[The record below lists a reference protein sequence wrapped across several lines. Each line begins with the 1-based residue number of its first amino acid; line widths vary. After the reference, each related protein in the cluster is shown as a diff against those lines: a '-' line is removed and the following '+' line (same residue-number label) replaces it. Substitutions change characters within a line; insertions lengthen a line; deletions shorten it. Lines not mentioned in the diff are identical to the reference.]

1 MSDIVKG
8 LVLWKNMTIGEK
20 TDFIFEGNSKATGN
34 FTDQKSCHHF
44 SLEYLMCERRNN

>member
-20 TDFIFEGNSKATGN
+20 TDFICEGNSKATGN
-34 FTDQKSCHHF
+34 FTDQKKLS
-44 SLEYLMCERRNN
+44 SLQPIVFGV